1 MPKTFNAYNNNKTNK
16 YYNIRT
22 NFSNQNILK
31 KIDWY
36 SINNLHFLKYLW
48 FLSGQN
54 SPLPI
59 NIYSA
64 GNLEIILVRATSSQQ
79 LIDRSKKQL
88 KEQKNWPYLQ
98 GGKSTSRKKIRHS
111 CPIMSLLLYLW
122 DIAYFEGA
130 FFLPI
135 FF

>member
-1 MPKTFNAYNNNKTNK
+1 MRVVK
-16 YYNIRT
+16 NIRHKDDRMK
-22 NFSNQNILK
+22 SL
-31 KIDWY
+31 Y
-36 SINNLHFLKYLW
+36 SDFVFAYTM
-48 FLSGQN
+48 
-54 SPLPI
+54 PI
-59 NIYSA
+59 NINSA

-130 FFLPI
+130 FFRPI
-135 FF
+135 FLKKNFKKLHS